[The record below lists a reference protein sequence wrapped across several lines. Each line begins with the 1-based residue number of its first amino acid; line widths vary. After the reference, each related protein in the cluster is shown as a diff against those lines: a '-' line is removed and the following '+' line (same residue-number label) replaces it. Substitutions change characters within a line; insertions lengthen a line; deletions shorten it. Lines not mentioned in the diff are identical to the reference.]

1 MIEHRLLFRGI
12 DLVHQGNVLRVAL
25 DSRRSK
31 IRNTGRTKNV
41 LRGFAAS
48 LLALAM
54 AGCGGGGG
62 SSGGAAQVPG
72 APGVNAAGAA
82 ALTASTALNTT
93 ITGVT
98 INSPPVVSFT
108 VTNQAGVG
116 MAGLGASDL
125 RFNIAKLVPGSNGGP
140 STWQNYINRSNGGA
154 VQGTQERLATGYT
167 FGALVNNGNGS
178 YMYTF
183 ATDIKAATCPAP
195 CTDAAGNALDISYQP
210 GLAHR
215 VTIQQGNSAY
225 PLSAGTY
232 DFMPGGAAVASTRDI
247 VSNAKCNECHNQLKA
262 HGTRVDTKLCVTC
275 HNPGS
280 WVAGAPNTPVDFKVM
295 IHKIHNGAA
304 LPSVVAGTPYVVN
317 GIDFSKVVFPQDVRN
332 CTKCHDGTVGASNA
346 TTQGDNWKMQP
357 SMEAC
362 GACHDDV
369 YFGAARDPAKP
380 YQTKPH
386 PGGVV
391 WDGVVSPNPSCPVC
405 HTPEKFG
412 DKKDIVFAHNF
423 PTRFKAATAK
433 FKYNIV
439 SATPTTAGAKPVITF
454 SVTDPTNGDAP
465 YDIKTGAA
473 FTAGANSTL
482 NVKLGWGSAL
492 GLAMADFGNDGS
504 GQPYGQPVSIN
515 ALTAAVAGAT
525 AGTYTVTSTVAIPAT
540 QTGSLRV
547 MMDGHPAGDV
557 TTAGTLTDRL
567 PVTSVFKDYA
577 ITGSV
582 AARRVVVD
590 IAKCDVCHSV
600 LNLHGNNRTDEP
612 GVCAICHNPN
622 ATDAARR
629 PATPAGVLTGGTDGK
644 LEESIDFKTMIHAIH
659 AGESGKGGFR
669 TKGITVY
676 GFGGSVNDF
685 SNVVF
690 PGKLNDCSKCHA
702 GTSYQLAGI
711 WAAPTAGGILGST
724 ISSASASVATNNLR
738 ISPTAAVC
746 SSCHDSALAKSH
758 MQDASMGGSFSA
770 TQATIN
776 LASEHCVL
784 CHGVG
789 GIVDIRT
796 VHGVQ

>member
-1 MIEHRLLFRGI
+1 MAET
-12 DLVHQGNVLRVAL
+12 LR
-25 DSRRSK
+25 RRM
-31 IRNTGRTKNV
+31 
-41 LRGFAAS
+41 AAS
-48 LLALAM
+48 LLVLAL

-62 SSGGAAQVPG
+62 SSGSTAAATGP
-72 APGVNAAGAA
+72 AGSATDVA
-82 ALTASTALNTT
+82 ALTASTALNTS

-98 INSPPVVSFT
+98 INSPPVVNFT
-108 VTNQAGVG
+108 VTNQAGQG
-116 MAGLGASDL
+116 MAGLTDADL
-125 RFNIAKLVPGSNGGP
+125 RFNIAKLVPGSSGGP
-140 STWQNYINRSNGGA
+140 STWQNYINRANGGA
-154 VQGTQERLATGYT
+154 VQGTQERSAAGYA
-167 FGALVNNGNGS
+167 FGTLMNHGNGS
-178 YMYTF
+178 YTYTF

-195 CTDAAGNALDISYQP
+195 CTDADGKALDISYQP
-210 GLAHR
+210 GLTHR
-215 VTIQQGNSAY
+215 VAIQMSNSLY
-225 PLSAGTY
+225 PKSAGAY
-232 DFMPGGAAVASTRDI
+232 DFVPSGSGTGTRRDI
-247 VSNAKCNECHNQLKA
+247 VSNAKCNECHNQLTA
-262 HGTRVDTKLCVTC
+262 HGTRIDTKLCVTC

-280 WVAGAPNTPVDFKVM
+280 WVAGTPNTPVDFKVM

-304 LPSVVAGTPYVVN
+304 LPSVIAGTPYKVN
-317 GIDFSKVVFPQDVRN
+317 GVDFSKAAFPQDVRN

-369 YFGAARDPAKP
+369 YFGATADAAKP
-380 YQTKPH
+380 YQTIAH
-386 PGGVV
+386 PGGQQA
-391 WDGVVSPNPSCPVC
+391 DNSGCALC
-405 HTPEKFG
+405 HAAGRYT
-412 DKKDIVFAHNF
+412 DAKDIVVAHNF

-433 FKYNIV
+433 FKYNILSV
-439 SATPTTAGAKPVITF
+439 TPTTAGAKPVITF

-473 FTAGANSTL
+473 FTAGGASTL
-482 NVKLGWGSAL
+482 NVKLGWSTSE
-492 GLAMADFGNDGS
+492 FGNDSS
-504 GQPYGQPVSIN
+504 GQTYGQPVTIN
-515 ALTAAVAGAT
+515 ALTAAVPGAT

-557 TTAGTLTDRL
+557 TTAGSFTDRL

-600 LNLHGNNRTDEP
+600 LSLHGNNRTDEP
-612 GVCAICHNPN
+612 GVCVICHNPN
-622 ATDAARR
+622 ATDASRR
-629 PATPAGVLTGGTDGK
+629 PATAGVLTGGTDGK

-690 PGKLNDCSKCHA
+690 PGKLNDCAKCHA
-702 GTSYQLAGI
+702 GTSYQLTGT
-711 WAAPTAGGILGST
+711 WGAPTANGVLGTT
-724 ISSASASVATNNLR
+724 ISTGADPVGSADNLR
-738 ISPTAAVC
+738 ISPIAAVC
-746 SSCHDSALAKSH
+746 SSCHDTAVAKAH
-758 MQDASMGGSFSA
+758 IQDAFNGGNFSA
-770 TQATIN
+770 TQATIKAGVVEN
-776 LASEHCVL
+776 CSF
-784 CHGVG
+784 CHGPGRSFDVQ
-789 GIVDIRT
+789 T